1 MTELLDGPDGG
12 RIEILRTGSGEPVTV
27 FAHGIAASIA
37 QTRPFGS
44 GVHGTRVYLHFR
56 GHGGSTAP
64 EPASDASS
72 APWTYAAL
80 AADLLTVADH
90 TGATRALGVSMG
102 AHSLLSLVASTPD
115 RFERLAFVIPAALD
129 APSPSEHGDEMAD
142 LVERRDLEGL
152 TRMLVAGQPAAVRDL
167 PAVRV
172 WARRHATEIAGTA
185 LATALR
191 EVPAQVPLPD
201 GVDALRAVLAPSL
214 VIAQEGDDLHPVD
227 VAARLAGILPNAT
240 LEVLPPGA
248 ILWRDRNRLRELVSG
263 HFNAA
268 SHGSPSTASAQ

>member
-1 MTELLDGPDGG
+1 MSELLDGPDGG

-44 GVHGTRVYLHFR
+44 GVHGTRVYMHFR
-56 GHGGSTAP
+56 GHGASTAP
-64 EPASDASS
+64 EQASAQ
-72 APWTYAAL
+72 WTYAAL
-80 AADLLTVADH
+80 AADLRTVADH

-129 APSPSEHGDEMAD
+129 APSPSEHGDEMAA
-142 LVERRDLEGL
+142 LVERRDIEGL
-152 TRMLVAGQPAAVRDL
+152 ARMLVGGQPAAVRDL

-172 WARRHATEIAGTA
+172 WARRHATEISGTA

-227 VAARLAGILPNAT
+227 VATRLAGILPNAR
-240 LEVLPPGA
+240 LEVLPPGG

-263 HFNAA
+263 HFNTAGEA
-268 SHGSPSTASAQ
+268 S

>member
-1 MTELLDGPDGG
+1 VTELLDGPDGG

-44 GVHGTRVYLHFR
+44 GVHGTRVYLHLR
-56 GHGGSTAP
+56 GHGASTAP
-64 EPASDASS
+64 DPSS
-72 APWTYAAL
+72 ALWTYAAL
-80 AADLLTVADH
+80 AADLRTVADH

-152 TRMLVAGQPAAVRDL
+152 ARMLVAGQPAAVRDL

-214 VIAQEGDDLHPVD
+214 VIAQEGDDLHPVA
-227 VAARLAGILPNAT
+227 VAARLAGILPNAR
-240 LEVLPPGA
+240 LEVLPPGGV
-248 ILWRDRNRLRELVSG
+248 LWRDRNRLRELVSG
-263 HFNAA
+263 HFN
-268 SHGSPSTASAQ
+268 TASEVPSATASTP